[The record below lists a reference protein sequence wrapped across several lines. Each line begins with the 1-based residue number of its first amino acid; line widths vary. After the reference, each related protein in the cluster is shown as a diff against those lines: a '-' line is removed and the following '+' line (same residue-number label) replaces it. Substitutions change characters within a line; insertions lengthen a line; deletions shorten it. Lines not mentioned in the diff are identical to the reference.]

1 MAVQSCAWQGSR
13 RLLLRGSAAALA
25 SLAMGA
31 AGGGTAAAEDWTL
44 LRAQRDTRGPTL
56 RVRRGQELRVRLI
69 NEMDEPAALHWHGV
83 RLPNAMDGVPGLT
96 QEPVKPGASFDYR
109 FTPPDAGTFWYRP
122 AVTSAGQRLGGPLG
136 VLIVDEN
143 EAVVA
148 DRDEV
153 LLLADPPEAGAQA
166 VDIAVRT
173 NERLRLR
180 LLNAGRRILP
190 LNLSPHR
197 AVVMAIDGQ
206 PADPFAARDGRL
218 VLGPGNRID
227 VFLDATRDP
236 GSAVPVVVES
246 PQGSVIA
253 ARLVYDTGAPL
264 RAAPLPDPMPL
275 PVNALPERIDLRNAL
290 RAELRLA
297 PATTMRSRLFAAKRG
312 RPVVVTLANPNPVPY
327 AVHVHGHHFRLL
339 DALDDGWKPFWLDT
353 VPVGVQSTSRV
364 AFVADNPGKWLVE
377 AEGTG
382 ESNPVQTTWFEIA

>member
-1 MAVQSCAWQGSR
+1 
-13 RLLLRGSAAALA
+13 
-25 SLAMGA
+25 
-31 AGGGTAAAEDWTL
+31 
-44 LRAQRDTRGPTL
+44 
-56 RVRRGQELRVRLI
+56 VRFI
-69 NEMDEPAALHWHGV
+69 NEMDEPTALHWHGV

-96 QEPVKPGASFDYR
+96 QEPVKPGTSFDYR

-122 AVTSAGQRLGGPLG
+122 AVTSAGQRLGGPFG
-136 VLIVDEN
+136 VLIVEEN
-143 EAVVA
+143 EAVAA

-153 LLLADPPEAGAQA
+153 LVLADQPEADAPA

-180 LLNAGRRILP
+180 ILNAGRRILP

-206 PADPFAARDGRL
+206 PADPFTARDGRL

-227 VFLDATRDP
+227 IFLDATRDP
-236 GSAVPVVVES
+236 GSTVPLVVES
-246 PQGSVIA
+246 PQGSVVA
-253 ARLVYDTGAPL
+253 ARWVYDTAAPL
-264 RAAPLPDPMPL
+264 RAAPLSDPMPL

-297 PATTMRSRLFAAKRG
+297 PATTSASRLFAAKRG
-312 RPVVVTLANPNPVPY
+312 RPVVLTLANPNPVPY
-327 AVHVHGHHFRLL
+327 VVHVHGHHFRLL

-353 VPVGVQSTSRV
+353 VLVGAQATSRV
-364 AFVADNPGKWLVE
+364 AFIADNPGKWLVE
-377 AEGTG
+377 AQGTG